1 MQFMPAGTHALI
13 LNAVLMANSSQAQ
26 QILTARLIESLQAD
40 EFVLFAQPIVAIA
53 TQRPKRKFQEIFIR
67 YTDEDAK
74 MLPPGSFFS
83 VLEECQLLPYVDR
96 WVVNKLAR
104 LARDARKREP
114 DLALPLNNI
123 NLSLESLVDPHYGEY
138 VRRHVE
144 HTHLSGGVLG
154 FEVSWEDV
162 LPQQDLLR
170 KLMELLRPHGCEF
183 TLADFDGTEESFAL
197 LKTFAPQFVKISSAS
212 LNPATASETLRQCH
226 ALGCELIVE
235 HVENHEVLEHLRR
248 IKVDFAQGF
257 ELSPVEPIHLG
268 D

>member
-1 MQFMPAGTHALI
+1 
-13 LNAVLMANSSQAQ
+13 MANTAQAQ
-26 QILTARLIESLQAD
+26 QLLTARLIESLQAD

-53 TQRPKRKFQEIFIR
+53 TRRPQRKFQEIFIR

-83 VLEECQLLPYVDR
+83 VLEECHLLPFVDR

-104 LARDARKREP
+104 LARDARKGDPAR
-114 DLALPLNNI
+114 ALPLNNI

-144 HTHLSGGVLG
+144 HTHLSGGALG
-154 FEVSWEDV
+154 FEIAWEDA
-162 LPQQDLLR
+162 LPQQEPLR
-170 KLMELLRPHGCEF
+170 QLMELLRPHGCEF
-183 TLADFDGTEESFAL
+183 TLADFDGSGQSFEL
-197 LKTFAPQFVKISSAS
+197 LKTLAPQFVKISAS
-212 LNPATASETLRQCH
+212 TLDPATAPDILRQCH

-235 HVENHEVLEHLRR
+235 HVESHDVLEHLRR
-248 IKVDFAQGF
+248 IKVDFVQGF
-257 ELSPVEPIHLG
+257 ELSAVEPIQLG